1 MKTKQTLAA
10 LAAATLL
17 SGLSGCGGSDYN
29 NTANAPPATTPTN
42 MVDAYFSVVASL
54 VGSSLDTTEPQALD
68 AVTVT
73 APENTE
79 PVAPL

>member
-29 NTANAPPATTPTN
+29 GAANAPATPTN
-42 MVDAYFSVVASL
+42 MVDAYFSVVAS
-54 VGSSLDTTEPQALD
+54 VIGSSLETTEPQALD

-73 APENTE
+73 APETTE